1 MIKSLTLLTRRAG
14 LTHEEFMRH
23 WVEIHAPLARKVPGI
38 RRYVQTHL
46 LEERK
51 RPDIP
56 SSDVEIDGVAELWYD
71 DQEAMRKALAS
82 PEGKALYADGALFIG
97 RVKTY
102 TDVHYGG
109 AADHLAVKGP
119 APLVA
124 VPQPDE
130 VALLM
135 GRLAVFEGRAGV
147 GEAPIVEVLELAALH
162 RQLDPPLR

>member
-1 MIKSLTLLTRRAG
+1 MIKSLTLLTRKAG
-14 LTHEEFMRH
+14 LTHDEFMRH

-102 TDVHYGG
+102 TT
-109 AADHLAVKGP
+109 
-119 APLVA
+119 
-124 VPQPDE
+124 E
-130 VALLM
+130 
-135 GRLAVFEGRAGV
+135 E
-147 GEAPIVEVLELAALH
+147 
-162 RQLDPPLR
+162 RQII